1 MDSCS
6 WCITVAR
13 SRGLDEAN
21 RAPDGAEPDAC
32 GLTRGALTRG
42 VRCTSARLKRRA
54 PDLADPGRLL
64 CHLSYEESEMVES
77 LARLVFFAGQV

>member
-1 MDSCS
+1 VDRVVGTHS
-6 WCITVAR
+6 
-13 SRGLDEAN
+13 GLDEAN